1 MDSRHVYWGPWVGWR
16 KYASDAPIG
25 LPCAPVRCAVL
36 AAVLVSGCGVAT
48 ESPVERLTQTSSPV
62 SPSSSFTNSP
72 HLIAT
77 DAPSSSNTIVSL
89 PIHANLTTN
98 DVLIIASIV
107 VEDRCLFLD
116 GEGGPMTGIA
126 WPEGTT
132 WDADRQAVIVDGVEA
147 PAGETV
153 HLGGGFV
160 DIEPAS
166 IGDFEWNNPPLP
178 ECLGDSMAIVGKM
191 SRP

>member
-1 MDSRHVYWGPWVGWR
+1 
-16 KYASDAPIG
+16 
-25 LPCAPVRCAVL
+25 
-36 AAVLVSGCGVAT
+36 
-48 ESPVERLTQTSSPV
+48 VERLTESSASA
-62 SPSSSFTNSP
+62 SPSPSFTNTP
-72 HLIAT
+72 LPIAT
-77 DAPSSSNTIVSL
+77 DAPGSSGPIVSL

-166 IGDFEWNNPPLP
+166 IGDFEWINPPLP